1 MKILST
7 NINEFTHV
15 VHMAD
20 IHVRLT
26 KRHEEYIEIFDKVY
40 ENIDTYPASTIIC
53 VVGDVCHNKTDL
65 SPECVQIV
73 SELLRSLADYRP
85 TILLPGNHDA
95 TLSNKSRLD
104 SLTPIVD
111 AIQHSNLFYLKNS
124 GLYGLGNVLFNVM
137 SIFDDPDKYIRGK
150 DIPEIYRNQYNHIVA
165 LFHGP
170 VDQACTDLGY
180 RISNPAIMTP
190 LFDWNDM
197 ALLGDIHKMQ
207 DMQDY
212 KPDEHKPIVRYC
224 GSLIQQNHGE
234 SLTGHGYSL
243 WDLKKRSYKH
253 IEIPNDYGYYTIEVN
268 NGKLCTDIK
277 DIPKKARLRVKC
289 FETIA
294 SEVKSIISKIKSTTD
309 VTELSYVRVKSD
321 KDIIAPVCKNII
333 LNDITNVDYQG
344 KLIEDFLKSKFNT
357 IPQSSIDQI
366 ILINKETNS
375 SIKKD
380 EFSRSLKWK
389 PKKFEWDNMFTYGEG
404 NIVDFTK
411 LDGVIGLFAS
421 NTSGKSSL
429 LSALMFCLFDKWD
442 RGFKGENALNA
453 EKSSFRC
460 KINFEIN
467 NVDYFIEKIG
477 TTTRT
482 GSVKVD
488 VKFWKE
494 ESGIET
500 SLNSTDRRK
509 TNDII
514 REYIGS
520 YEDFILTTMSIQ
532 NGKNNISFIDL
543 GNTERKDLLVQFI
556 GLNIFDRLHEV
567 ADKKSKEINT
577 VLKLHRDKNYSQDL
591 IDAQNNLSQSKSTF
605 KVEEQS
611 FNELQ
616 EQKNEVNEKIVEET
630 KKLIKLDSNVPSNLK
645 DIENRKIQV
654 DKDIQ
659 NLNRDLSVLET
670 SEKTKRELIDNI
682 ETEINKIEASKLVE
696 SHKIFKDLSNKIRD
710 VQQQMELKKVEV
722 RSKLDK
728 LEKLKEHKYDPKCK
742 FCMDNIFVKDAIAT
756 KSKLEE
762 DKKETDKLLATLNDL
777 QKEIKKYEWVDG
789 AYQKYTKLLND
800 KSNIKDEYDKVTKNI
815 ILTKNHLGKQLESH
829 KLIVNQFESY
839 HKNEISI
846 QNNETVNS
854 NISKLRMNLNS
865 LTINIQKYNKVLME
879 LSGKITLYESQIEK
893 LKSTIEE
900 VKKLEESYTLYELYL
915 SSVGRDGIPHEV
927 IYCTVPEIEREV
939 NSILSQ
945 IVEFTISFENDGK
958 NISPYIVYD
967 SRSWA
972 AEMSSGF
979 ERFVSSIAIRVALTN
994 ISNLPKST
1002 FLVIDEGFGTLDGN
1016 NLPSMN
1022 SLFTFLKSN
1031 FDFILIISHL
1041 DSMKDMV
1048 DKTIEIKRD
1057 GNFSKVIYE

>member
-1 MKILST
+1 
-7 NINEFTHV
+7 
-15 VHMAD
+15 
-20 IHVRLT
+20 
-26 KRHEEYIEIFDKVY
+26 
-40 ENIDTYPASTIIC
+40 
-53 VVGDVCHNKTDL
+53 
-65 SPECVQIV
+65 
-73 SELLRSLADYRP
+73 
-85 TILLPGNHDA
+85 
-95 TLSNKSRLD
+95 
-104 SLTPIVD
+104 
-111 AIQHSNLFYLKNS
+111 
-124 GLYGLGNVLFNVM
+124 
-137 SIFDDPDKYIRGK
+137 
-150 DIPEIYRNQYNHIVA
+150 
-165 LFHGP
+165 
-170 VDQACTDLGY
+170 
-180 RISNPAIMTP
+180 
-190 LFDWNDM
+190 
-197 ALLGDIHKMQ
+197 
-207 DMQDY
+207 
-212 KPDEHKPIVRYC
+212 
-224 GSLIQQNHGE
+224 
-234 SLTGHGYSL
+234 
-243 WDLKKRSYKH
+243 
-253 IEIPNDYGYYTIEVN
+253 
-268 NGKLCTDIK
+268 
-277 DIPKKARLRVKC
+277 
-289 FETIA
+289 
-294 SEVKSIISKIKSTTD
+294 
-309 VTELSYVRVKSD
+309 
-321 KDIIAPVCKNII
+321 
-333 LNDITNVDYQG
+333 
-344 KLIEDFLKSKFNT
+344 
-357 IPQSSIDQI
+357 
-366 ILINKETNS
+366 
-375 SIKKD
+375 
-380 EFSRSLKWK
+380 
-389 PKKFEWDNMFTYGEG
+389 
-404 NIVDFTK
+404 
-411 LDGVIGLFAS
+411 
-421 NTSGKSSL
+421 
-429 LSALMFCLFDKWD
+429 
-442 RGFKGENALNA
+442 
-453 EKSSFRC
+453 
-460 KINFEIN
+460 
-467 NVDYFIEKIG
+467 
-477 TTTRT
+477 
-482 GSVKVD
+482 
-488 VKFWKE
+488 
-494 ESGIET
+494 
-500 SLNSTDRRK
+500 
-509 TNDII
+509 
-514 REYIGS
+514 
-520 YEDFILTTMSIQ
+520 MSIQ

-879 LSGKITLYESQIEK
+879 LSGKVTLYESQIEK